1 MSNNFSSVVRA
12 GRDAEVRTIPSGTQ
26 IMNVTCASTTGYGDR
41 QSTLWLRVNYWGKG
55 GAAVAPYI
63 LKGTQFFVTGE
74 LSMNTYT
81 DSSGVEKQNLELNV
95 NSIDLIGNRNDAQ
108 PSPQSAPQQQAPEG
122 QPFDDELPF

>member
-1 MSNNFSSVVRA
+1 MSDIMGKIMRA
-12 GRDAEVRTIPSGTQ
+12 FLFPCKLFLPSRKNDDGR
-26 IMNVTCASTTGYGDR
+26 
-41 QSTLWLRVNYWGKG
+41 KG